1 MTKVR
6 CMVVGIRNSERKV
19 TMKTACLLQLTR
31 RQCSRL
37 WNLRT
42 IRLLLLWLGAMSLAA
57 SGFAARPN
65 PSPEP
70 IDKDVRYVDCA
81 SSNKLINS
89 INAAL
94 ASLDPS
100 EDDTIHVKGACTEN
114 VSITGFD
121 RLKLIAQNGASIT
134 DASGDTAPVVSIDN
148 SLRVSVQGFAINGS
162 GPNAQ
167 TEVIDC
173 TFSHCFFSGN
183 TVQGGSDGV
192 DVFRGARASFQQ
204 DVFHDNNNGAGIF
217 VGQDAFALAIG
228 VTSQRNGQGANVAG
242 GFLQINSST
251 VQNNLGAGI
260 VVRLGGKV
268 NMFASAVTGNGASG
282 IRVVGHSTLQLGAP
296 SGTAGS
302 SVTNNQGVGIQVMDL
317 SFANF
322 TEGVFNIVK
331 NNLGVEDVLC
341 SPQFPATRGAL
352 TNIGGGRTNCVEP

>member
-1 MTKVR
+1 MILTPTEE
-6 CMVVGIRNSERKV
+6 SEV
-19 TMKTACLLQLTR
+19 TMKTARLLQLTK
-31 RQCSRL
+31 RQYSRL

-42 IRLLLLWLGAMSLAA
+42 ILSLPLFLGAMSLTA
-57 SGFAARPN
+57 SVFAAPPN
-65 PSPEP
+65 PSPDL

-89 INAAL
+89 INSAL

-100 EDDTIHVKGACTEN
+100 QDDTIYVKGACSEN
-114 VSITGFD
+114 VTITGFD

-134 DASGDTAPVVSIDN
+134 DASGDTAAVVSIDD
-148 SLRVSVQGFAINGS
+148 SLRVSVQGFVINGRGS
-162 GPNAQ
+162 NAQ

-192 DVFRGARASFQQ
+192 DVFRGARASFQG
-204 DVFHDNNNGAGIF
+204 DVFQDNNNGAGIF
-217 VGQDAFALAIG
+217 VAQDAFAVAIG
-228 VTSQRNGQGANVAG
+228 VTSQRNGQGANVGG

-260 VVRLGGKV
+260 IERLGGTV
-268 NMFASAVTGNGASG
+268 NMFTMTVTGNGASG
-282 IRVVGHSTLQLGAP
+282 IRVSGHSTLQLGSP

-302 SVTNNQGVGIQVMDL
+302 SVTNNRGAGIQVMDL

-322 TEGVFNIVK
+322 PDGVFNMVK
-331 NNLGVEDVLC
+331 NNAGVEDVLC